1 MITKLGSGISS
12 MSDFSQV
19 VVVSPTRA
27 EDGPLQSVIAELPG
41 CYVARFDSEGMSPD
55 VAVARAITYF
65 TVVFKSGNPKLVV
78 VLGDRYETHA
88 AALAAHFLRI
98 PIAHIHGGETTTGA
112 FDDALRHGITHMAGN
127 DGLHFVAH
135 HPAWLRVMDMVP
147 FAKNVHTFGAPGL
160 DTIAQGSATRG
171 QKGWR
176 KIMGSKTIVVSYY
189 PETCSPDYGLANLE
203 AMLKA
208 LVKYTGDHAI
218 FFSRVN
224 NDPGSDAIED
234 GINAFIK
241 TYPTSASW
249 ISPNTRE
256 QYLHLLEHAV
266 FAIGNSSSLVIECP
280 WIGVPSVLV
289 GLRQDGRPMAYSVFR
304 GIHEIDEA
312 IAFCGDPTPI
322 YKGGSAPKI
331 AGVIRGWLDEK
342 A

>member
-1 MITKLGSGISS
+1 

-27 EDGPLQSVIAELPG
+27 EDGPLKSVIAEMPG
-41 CYVARFDSEGMSPD
+41 CSVAQFDSEGMSPD

-65 TVVFKSGNPKLVV
+65 TVVFKSNNPKLVV

-98 PIAHIHGGETTTGA
+98 PIGHIHGGETTTGA

-176 KIMGSKTIVVSYY
+176 KIMGVKTIVVSYY
-189 PETCSPDYGLANLE
+189 SETCSPDCGLANLE
-203 AMLKA
+203 SMLKA

-289 GLRQDGRPMAYSVFR
+289 GLRQDGRPMANSVFQSNY
-304 GIHEIDEA
+304 GSVTETEA
-312 IAFCGDPTPI
+312 AINSAMVFTKAFGPI
-322 YKGGSAPKI
+322 YKGGSAHKI

>member
-1 MITKLGSGISS
+1 
-12 MSDFSQV
+12 
-19 VVVSPTRA
+19 
-27 EDGPLQSVIAELPG
+27 
-41 CYVARFDSEGMSPD
+41 MSPD

-65 TVVFKSGNPKLVV
+65 TVVFKSNNPKLVV

-88 AALAAHFLRI
+88 AALAAHFLQI
-98 PIAHIHGGETTTGA
+98 PIAHIHGGEITTGS
-112 FDDALRHGITHMAGN
+112 FDNALRHGITQMSH
-127 DGLHFVAH
+127 LHFCATKDAADKVGTMLGYAEGLWYTSDNIH
-135 HPAWLRVMDMVP
+135 LVIHLV
-147 FAKNVHTFGAPGL
+147 GAPGL

-256 QYLHLLEHAV
+256 QYLHLCEHAAV
-266 FAIGNSSSLVIECP
+266 AVGNSSSLVIECP
-280 WIGVPSVLV
+280 WMGLPSVLV
-289 GLRQDGRPMAYSVFR
+289 GDRQDGRPMAYSVFR